1 MEVWKDIKGY
11 EGLYQ
16 ISNYGRVK
24 SMARIKKHSYNGIAH
39 LKEKILK
46 PICINGY
53 QRVSLSKDSKM
64 THKFIHS
71 LVADA
76 FVKNP
81 HNYPEINHKDEN
93 KANNIYHNLEW
104 CTHSYNINYG
114 TRNERVSK
122 KEKETK
128 RKLKLIMEVD

>member
-1 MEVWKDIKGY
+1 MEIWKDIKGY

-24 SMARIKKHSYNGIAH
+24 SIPRTKKHSYNGIAH

-46 PICINGY
+46 PIYINGY
-53 QRVSLSKDSKM
+53 QRVSLCKNSKATYM
-64 THKFIHS
+64 FVHK
-71 LVADA
+71 LVANA
-76 FVKNP
+76 FIKNP
-81 HNYPEINHKDEN
+81 NNYPEINHIDEN
-93 KANNIYHNLEW
+93 KANNIYNNLEW

-114 TRNERVSK
+114 TRNERVSQ

-128 RKLKLIMEVD
+128 RKIKLCMEVN